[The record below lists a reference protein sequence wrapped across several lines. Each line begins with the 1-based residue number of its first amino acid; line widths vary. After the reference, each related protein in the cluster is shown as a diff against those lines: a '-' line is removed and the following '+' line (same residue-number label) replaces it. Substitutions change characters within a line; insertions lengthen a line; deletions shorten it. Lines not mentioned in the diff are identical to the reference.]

1 MHFKRFSLLASLL
14 ALAFHANPSQA
25 YDEGRG
31 CLRQQPVS
39 FVEMQTPNLVF
50 NASGQIVA
58 NGLLTLKGKLQ
69 LPAGCRERRGFR
81 GLPAVLILHGSSG
94 VDSRGDF
101 HAEALNE
108 AGFATLEIDMWEARG
123 VGSGANRP
131 ALPALTYAD
140 AFTALRFL
148 STRTDIDPARIGVLG
163 FSWGAVMSMASA
175 TQNVA
180 TALGGNLRFKAH
192 AANYPICYGYNN
204 PAIPNSGFG
213 TPGGNPL
220 TGAPILVQVGSQD
233 DYDRANASG
242 DGSARCAALKASLPA
257 GEQALMDVV
266 RQDGAYHGWDRLMV
280 PIKVNDPF
288 GHLGA
293 DRFDPYARVELR
305 PDVTR
310 AYASRQRMVRFFQRN
325 L

>member
-1 MHFKRFSLLASLL
+1 MPFKRLPLLACLFS
-14 ALAFHANPSQA
+14 LAFHATPSQA
-25 YDEGRG
+25 HDDGRE
-31 CLRQQPVS
+31 CTRQQPIS
-39 FVEMQTPNLVF
+39 FVEMQTPNLVL
-50 NASGQIVA
+50 NASGQVVV

-69 LPAGCRERRGFR
+69 LPSDCRERRGQR

-123 VGSGANRP
+123 VGNGAGRP

-148 STRTDIDPARIGVLG
+148 SARSDIDPARIGVLG
-163 FSWGAVMSMASA
+163 FSWGAVVSMASA

-180 TALGGNLRFKAH
+180 TAVGGNLRFKAH
-192 AANYPICYGYNN
+192 AANYPICYAYNN

-220 TGAPILVQVGSQD
+220 TGAPILVQVGTQD

-242 DGSARCAALKASLPA
+242 DGSARCVSLKASLPA

-266 RQDGAYHGWDRLMV
+266 RLDGAYHAWDRLMV
-280 PIKVNDPF
+280 PIKVSDPF

-310 AYASRQRMVRFFQRN
+310 AYASRLRVVRFFKRN

>member
-1 MHFKRFSLLASLL
+1 MIPKRLTLLASLL
-14 ALAFHANPSQA
+14 ALALHATPSQA
-25 YDEGRG
+25 HDDGRD
-31 CLRQQPVS
+31 CTRQLPIS

-58 NGLLTLKGKLQ
+58 NGLLTLKGKLRV
-69 LPAGCRERRGFR
+69 PTDCRERRGR
-81 GLPAVLILHGSSG
+81 SGLPAVLILHGSAG
-94 VDSRGDF
+94 VDARGDF
-101 HAEALNE
+101 HAEALNA
-108 AGFATLEIDMWEARG
+108 AGIATLEIDMWEARG
-123 VGSGANRP
+123 VGSGASRP

-148 STRTDIDPARIGVLG
+148 SARSDIDPARIGVLG
-163 FSWGAVMSMASA
+163 FSWGAVISMASA

-180 TALGGNLRFKAH
+180 TAVGGNLRFKAH
-192 AANYPICYGYNN
+192 AANYPICYAYNN

-213 TPGGNPL
+213 TPGSNPL

-233 DYDRANASG
+233 DYDRANSSA
-242 DGSARCAALKASLPA
+242 DGSARCIALKASLPA
-257 GEQALMDVV
+257 GEQAVMNVV

-305 PDVTR
+305 PDVIK
-310 AYASRQRMVRFFQRN
+310 AYSSRQRVVRFFERN